1 MTKVALRGLAARKLR
16 AFTTWLAIFLGVA
29 LVAGTYVLTDTINH
43 SFDQIFSESLKGTDV
58 AITAKTDIQQDD
70 TGQPA
75 FPASLLNRVRQVDG
89 VDEATGSIFSL
100 GRFVDDKGDPIG
112 NQFAPNFISS
122 TQPKRFESLNYV
134 DGSPPKNATE
144 ASLDTQTADRG
155 NLHVG
160 DTLRIAGEEKVTR
173 YRITG
178 LTKLGDTSF
187 GGAGIAQL
195 TLPEAQR
202 ITDKR
207 GKFDQISVA
216 AAPGVSPAEL
226 RARIAQVMPPTVQ
239 VETGQQ
245 SAKRQSDDIA
255 DQLKFLKII
264 LLVFAGVS
272 LFVGAFLI
280 FNTFS
285 ITVAQRTREFGLLRT
300 LGASRG
306 QVLGSVVLEA
316 TVLAALGSAPRSARR
331 DRPGQGDQRAV
342 QELRDRPAEH
352 RHRAPGADD
361 HRVAR
366 DRHGGDARRRPG
378 PGAAGHERH
387 ADGRAPG
394 RRAVRGAHATAAW
407 SRRWRCS

>member
-29 LVAGTYVLTDTINH
+29 LVAGTYVLTDTIND

-58 AITAKTDIQQDD
+58 AITSKTDIQQDD

-75 FPASLLNRVRQVDG
+75 FPASLLDRVRQVDG

-100 GRFVDDKGDPIG
+100 GRFVDDDGDPIG

-122 TQPKRFESLNYV
+122 TQPERFESLNYV
-134 DGSPPKNATE
+134 EGSPPKNATE

-155 NLHVG
+155 NLDVG
-160 DTLRIAGEEKVTR
+160 DTLNIAGEERVTR

-216 AAPGVSPAEL
+216 AAAGVTPAEL

-245 SAKRQSDDIA
+245 AAQA
-255 DQLKFLKII
+255 P
-264 LLVFAGVS
+264 
-272 LFVGAFLI
+272 VG
-280 FNTFS
+280 
-285 ITVAQRTREFGLLRT
+285 G
-300 LGASRG
+300 
-306 QVLGSVVLEA
+306 
-316 TVLAALGSAPRSARR
+316 
-331 DRPGQGDQRAV
+331 
-342 QELRDRPAEH
+342 H
-352 RHRAPGADD
+352 
-361 HRVAR
+361 
-366 DRHGGDARRRPG
+366 RRRPQ
-378 PGAAGHERH
+378 A
-387 ADGRAPG
+387 
-394 RRAVRGAHATAAW
+394 
-407 SRRWRCS
+407 S